1 MLDKMSVVPCNLV
14 LSRTLV
20 RITQGKAPND
30 LDDSY
35 SSPVPPNE
43 P

>member
-1 MLDKMSVVPCNLV
+1 MSVVPCNLV

-20 RITQGKAPND
+20 RTTQGKAPND

-35 SSPVPPNE
+35 SNPVPPNQ